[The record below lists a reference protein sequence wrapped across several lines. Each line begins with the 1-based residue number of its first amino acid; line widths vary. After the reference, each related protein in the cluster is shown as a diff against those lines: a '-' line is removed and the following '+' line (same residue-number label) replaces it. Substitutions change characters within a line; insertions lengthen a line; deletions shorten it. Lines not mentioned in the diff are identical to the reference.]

1 MSSNVLNGAR
11 FALAANEI
19 TKLPFD
25 DGAEVA
31 FAGRSNAGKSSALNA
46 LTGHNGLARTSKTP
60 GRTQLMV
67 VFDLPP
73 LKREGEEPLVARL
86 VDLPG
91 YGYAKV
97 PDAMR
102 DHWRREID
110 AYLKMRRSLRGVVL
124 IVDIRHELKDFDRT
138 MIQFCADTDLPCHVL
153 MTKADKV
160 SRGEGSKALE
170 TMKKM
175 FRTQNVPGTVQVFSS
190 LAKTGVE
197 EARTRIIELL
207 HTPRAHEL

>member
-1 MSSNVLNGAR
+1 
-11 FALAANEI
+11 
-19 TKLPFD
+19 
-25 DGAEVA
+25 
-31 FAGRSNAGKSSALNA
+31 
-46 LTGHNGLARTSKTP
+46 
-60 GRTQLMV
+60 
-67 VFDLPP
+67 
-73 LKREGEEPLVARL
+73 
-86 VDLPG
+86 
-91 YGYAKV
+91 
-97 PDAMR
+97 
-102 DHWRREID
+102 
-110 AYLKMRRSLRGVVL
+110 MRRSLRGVVL

-160 SRGEGSKALE
+160 SRGEASKALE

-175 FRTQNVPGTVQVFSS
+175 FRTNNVPGTVQVFSS